1 MERGPA
7 MDTMS
12 CILHPISAVQ
22 ALVTVTSL
30 ELPKGGEEK
39 VFSTHPQPHSLT
51 HGSRQSQP

>member
-22 ALVTVTSL
+22 ALVRVASL
-30 ELPKGGEEK
+30 ELPKGEEK